1 MKNRKVEEPLV
12 AYNSYDES
20 NILSLIEFIRKG
32 INFRIFTDF
41 VNKSPFNLNEWSS
54 FLHISQRTMQRY
66 QREKKTLDSIQS
78 EKFMEIVLLFQKGI
92 EVMGTKEQFNSWL
105 ETENLSLGKIKPK
118 SLLDSTFGIHL
129 LKDELNRLQYGILA

>member
-105 ETENLSLGKIKPK
+105 GTENLSLGKIKPK

>member
-1 MKNRKVEEPLV
+1 VKNRKVEEPLV

>member
-12 AYNSYDES
+12 AYSSLDDR

-32 INFRIFTDF
+32 INFRIFTEF
-41 VNKSPFNLNEWSS
+41 ANKSPFNLNEWSS

-66 QREKKTLDSIQS
+66 QREKKTLDALQS
-78 EKFMEIVLLFQKGI
+78 EKFMEIVLLYKKGI
-92 EVMGTKEQFNSWL
+92 EVMGTQEQFDSWL
-105 ETENLSLGKIKPK
+105 ETENLALGKAKPK
-118 SLLDSTFGIHL
+118 SLLDSTFGINL

>member
-1 MKNRKVEEPLV
+1 VKNRKVEEPLV
-12 AYNSYDES
+12 AYSSLDDR

-32 INFRIFTDF
+32 INFRIFTEF

-66 QREKKTLDSIQS
+66 QREKKTLDALQS
-78 EKFMEIVLLFQKGI
+78 EKFMEIVLLYKKGI
-92 EVMGTKEQFNSWL
+92 EVMGTQEHFNSWL
-105 ETENLSLGKIKPK
+105 ETENLALGKAKPK
-118 SLLDSTFGIHL
+118 SLLDSTFGINL